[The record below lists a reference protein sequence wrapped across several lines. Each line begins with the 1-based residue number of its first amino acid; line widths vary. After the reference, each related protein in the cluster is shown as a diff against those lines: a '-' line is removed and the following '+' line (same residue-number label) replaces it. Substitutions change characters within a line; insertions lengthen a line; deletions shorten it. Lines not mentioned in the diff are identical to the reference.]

1 MKIIKESKIIKE
13 DKYVVDDV
21 GIRAGTLRNEEIEG
35 IVYGHDEENEY
46 INAIKFKLKK
56 KPMDIEIVYINS
68 IFTEEE
74 KEEIKEILK
83 DNIKTNYSELL
94 KESKIKGNSMKI
106 IKESKKLNEAKTL
119 ADKVAD
125 ELEKVGLTAYAGGA
139 YLGHMVQIETEEEKN
154 KAKKVADKFGLETKE
169 RPHKE
174 YTDFYI
180 LIPEEEEK
188 KPVTQKRKTRKKIK
202 ESLKRINEDVTIT
215 NSPYKDEIAKYFGYS
230 GDFEFL
236 DLVADILSSID
247 DFTDDED
254 INYEIDNN
262 LSYYSEAWKVFEH
275 YCWTNINEDPKYY
288 DDAYIPFVDDIF
300 ALCSIISNKDTEEIE
315 ESCKKPVK
323 ESVLS
328 EKGKQALKNRR

>member
-1 MKIIKESKIIKE
+1 MKIIKESKVITE
-13 DKYVVDDV
+13 APVDVDLHNAA
-21 GIRAGTLRNEEIEG
+21 IRYAKKINKPV
-35 IVYGHDEENEY
+35 VYGYSKRDY
-46 INAIKFKLKK
+46 KFYPLTPRVYNGDDKDFRKK
-56 KPMDIEIVYINS
+56 YKAQSIYVAYPDKSEVEIDGSGNKERKKIEV
-68 IFTEEE
+68 
-74 KEEIKEILK
+74 LP
-83 DNIKTNYSELL
+83 
-94 KESKIKGNSMKI
+94 
-106 IKESKKLNEAKTL
+106 ESKKINEAKSL
-119 ADKVAD
+119 EDKVAD

-154 KAKKVADKFGLETKE
+154 KAQKVADKFGLETKE
-169 RPHKE
+169 IPHKT

-188 KPVTQKRKTRKKIK
+188 KPVKQKRKTRKKVK

-254 INYEIDNN
+254 IDYEIDNN

-300 ALCSIISNKDTEEIE
+300 ALCRIISNKETEEIE